1 MRKGEQTRTLILNEA
16 VALASQIGLEGLS
29 IGSLAERLD
38 MSKSGLFAHFG
49 SKEDLQVRTLGRAQE
64 LFLEQVVS
72 PALKQAQGLPRL
84 RALFS
89 SWLAWLESNDDLPG
103 GCLMLAASAEYD
115 DRPGAVRDL
124 LVAGQRELRGAI
136 AKAIRLA
143 IDEGHLQPQTD
154 PWQLTF
160 ELFGI
165 VLAAH
170 HDLRLLGDA
179 RALVRARDALDRL
192 IEAHR
197 AFQFPRETDTIEPQG
212 GRLP

>member
-16 VALASQIGLEGLS
+16 VALASQVGLEGLS
-29 IGSLAERLD
+29 IGSLAGRLD

-72 PALKQAQGLPRL
+72 PALTQPLGLPRL
-84 RALFS
+84 RVLFS
-89 SWLAWLESNDDLPG
+89 NWLAWLESNDDLPG
-103 GCLMLAASAEYD
+103 GCVMLAASAEYD
-115 DRPGAVRDL
+115 DRPGTVRDL

-143 IDEGHLQPQTD
+143 IDEGHLESRTD

-165 VLAAH
+165 VLATH

-179 RALVRARDALDRL
+179 RALERAGDALERL

-197 AFQFPRETDTIEPQG
+197 TVPG
-212 GRLP
+212 N

>member
-1 MRKGEQTRTLILNEA
+1 MRKGEHTRALILNEA
-16 VALASQIGLEGLS
+16 VALASRVGLEGLS
-29 IGSLAERLD
+29 IGSLAGRLA

-49 SKEDLQVRTLGRAQE
+49 SKEDLQVRTLKRAQA

-72 PALKQAQGLPRL
+72 PALKQPQGLPRL

-89 SWLAWLESNDDLPG
+89 SWLAWLESNEDLPG

-124 LVAGQRELRGAI
+124 LVSGQRELRGAI

-143 IDEGHLQPQTD
+143 IDEGHLHPRTD

-165 VLAAH
+165 VLGTH
-170 HDLRLLGDA
+170 HDLRLLGDP
-179 RALVRARDALDRL
+179 RAFERAGDALERL

-197 AFQFPRETDTIEPQG
+197 AAPPRP
-212 GRLP
+212 

>member
-16 VALASQIGLEGLS
+16 VALASQVGLEGLS
-29 IGSLAERLD
+29 IGSLAARLA

-49 SKEDLQVRTLGRAQE
+49 SKEDLQLLT
-64 LFLEQVVS
+64 
-72 PALKQAQGLPRL
+72 LKQAQALFVDEVFSPALREARGLPRL

-89 SWLAWLESNDDLPG
+89 NWLAWVKRDLPG
-103 GCLMLAASAEYD
+103 GCLILAASAEYD

-136 AKAIRLA
+136 AKAIRIA
-143 IDEGHLQPQTD
+143 IDEGHLEPHTD
-154 PWQLTF
+154 SWQLSF

-165 VLAAH
+165 VLATH

-179 RALVRARDALDRL
+179 RALERARDALERL
-192 IEAHR
+192 LEAHR
-197 AFQFPRETDTIEPQG
+197 AATPG
-212 GRLP
+212 A

>member
-1 MRKGEQTRTLILNEA
+1 LQLLTLKQAQALFFEQI
-16 VALASQIGLEGLS
+16 
-29 IGSLAERLD
+29 
-38 MSKSGLFAHFG
+38 F
-49 SKEDLQVRTLGRAQE
+49 
-64 LFLEQVVS
+64 S
-72 PALKQAQGLPRL
+72 PALKQARGLPRL

-89 SWLAWLESNDDLPG
+89 NWLARLERSDDLPG
-103 GCLMLAASAEYD
+103 GCLMLSASAEYD

-143 IDEGHLQPQTD
+143 IDEGHLKSQTD

-165 VLAAH
+165 VLATH

-179 RALVRARDALDRL
+179 RALDRAGDALERL
-192 IEAHR
+192 IQAHR
-197 AFQFPRETDTIEPQG
+197 AA
-212 GRLP
+212 

>member
-16 VALASQIGLEGLS
+16 VALASQVGLEGLS
-29 IGSLAERLD
+29 IGSLAARLE

-49 SKEDLQVRTLGRAQE
+49 SKEDLQLQ
-64 LFLEQVVS
+64 
-72 PALKQAQGLPRL
+72 ALKQAQGLFFEQILSPALKEPRGLPRL

-89 SWLAWLESNDDLPG
+89 NWLARVERNDDPSG
-103 GCLMLAASAEYD
+103 GRLMLSAAAEYD
-115 DRPGAVRDL
+115 DRPGAEREL
-124 LVAGQRELRGAI
+124 LVAI

-143 IDEGHLQPQTD
+143 IGEGQLEPQTD

-165 VLAAH
+165 VLATH
-170 HDLRLLGDA
+170 HDRRLLGDA
-179 RALVRARDALDRL
+179 RAPERAQAALERL

-197 AFQFPRETDTIEPQG
+197 AAAG
-212 GRLP
+212 N

>member
-16 VALASQIGLEGLS
+16 VALASQVGLEGLS
-29 IGSLAERLD
+29 IGSLADRLT

-49 SKEDLQVRTLGRAQE
+49 SKEDLQLLTLKQAQA
-64 LFLEQVVS
+64 LFFEEVFA
-72 PALKQAQGLPRL
+72 PALKQTRGLPRL

-89 SWLAWLESNDDLPG
+89 NWLQWVKRDLPG

-136 AKAIRLA
+136 AKAIRIA
-143 IDEGHLQPQTD
+143 IDEGHLEPHTD

-165 VLAAH
+165 VLATH
-170 HDLRLLGDA
+170 HDFRLLGDA
-179 RALVRARDALDRL
+179 RALERAGIALERL
-192 IEAHR
+192 IEVHR
-197 AFQFPRETDTIEPQG
+197 AAA
-212 GRLP
+212 LNA

>member
-1 MRKGEQTRTLILNEA
+1 
-16 VALASQIGLEGLS
+16 
-29 IGSLAERLD
+29 

-49 SKEDLQVRTLGRAQE
+49 SKEDLQLQTLKQAQG
-64 LFLEQVVS
+64 LFFEQILS
-72 PALKQAQGLPRL
+72 PALKEPRGLPRL

-89 SWLAWLESNDDLPG
+89 NWLARVERNDDPSG
-103 GCLMLAASAEYD
+103 GRLMLSAAAEYD

-143 IDEGHLQPQTD
+143 IGEGHLEPQTD
-154 PWQLTF
+154 PWQFTF

-165 VLAAH
+165 VLATH
-170 HDLRLLGDA
+170 HDRRLLGDA
-179 RALVRARDALDRL
+179 RAPDRARDAFDRL

-197 AFQFPRETDTIEPQG
+197 AAAAKT
-212 GRLP
+212 

>member
-1 MRKGEQTRTLILNEA
+1 MRKGEQTRTLILDEA
-16 VALASQIGLEGLS
+16 VAIASQVGLEGLS
-29 IGSLAERLD
+29 IGSLAARLD

-49 SKEDLQVRTLGRAQE
+49 SKEDLQLQTLKQAQG
-64 LFLEQVVS
+64 LFFEQILS
-72 PALKQAQGLPRL
+72 PALKEPQGLPRL
-84 RALFS
+84 RALFLN
-89 SWLAWLESNDDLPG
+89 WLARVEANDDPSG
-103 GCLMLAASAEYD
+103 GRLIVSAAAEYD

-143 IDEGHLQPQTD
+143 IDEGHLKPQTD

-170 HDLRLLGDA
+170 HDRRLLGDA
-179 RALVRARDALDRL
+179 RAPDRARDAFERL

-197 AFQFPRETDTIEPQG
+197 AAALTKA
-212 GRLP
+212 

>member
-16 VALASQIGLEGLS
+16 LTLASQVGLEGLS
-29 IGSLAERLD
+29 IGSLAGRLD

-49 SKEDLQVRTLGRAQE
+49 SKEDLQLLTLKQAQT
-64 LFLEQVVS
+64 LFFEQVFS
-72 PALKQAQGLPRL
+72 PALKQARGLPRL

-89 SWLAWLESNDDLPG
+89 NWLAWLERSDDLPG
-103 GCLMLAASAEYD
+103 GCLMLSASAEYD

-143 IDEGHLQPQTD
+143 IDEGHLKPQTD

-165 VLAAH
+165 VLATH

-179 RALVRARDALDRL
+179 RALDRAGDALERL

-197 AFQFPRETDTIEPQG
+197 AA
-212 GRLP
+212 

>member
-16 VALASQIGLEGLS
+16 VALASQVGLEGLS
-29 IGSLAERLD
+29 IGSLAARLD

-49 SKEDLQVRTLGRAQE
+49 SKEDLQVRTLRRAQE
-64 LFLEQVVS
+64 LFLEQVIS
-72 PALKQAQGLPRL
+72 PAMKRPQGLPRL

-89 SWLAWLESNDDLPG
+89 NWLAWLGSNDDLPG
-103 GCLMLAASAEYD
+103 GCLMLAATAEYD

-124 LVAGQRELRGAI
+124 LAAGQRELRGAI
-136 AKAIRLA
+136 AKAIRIA
-143 IDEGHLQPQTD
+143 VDEGHLEARAD

-165 VLAAH
+165 VLATH

-179 RALVRARDALDRL
+179 RSLERASAALERL
-192 IEAHR
+192 LEAHR
-197 AFQFPRETDTIEPQG
+197 AAAPSA
-212 GRLP
+212 

>member
-16 VALASQIGLEGLS
+16 VALASQVGLEGLS
-29 IGSLAERLD
+29 IGSLATRLE

-49 SKEDLQVRTLGRAQE
+49 SKEDLQLQTLKQAQG
-64 LFLEQVVS
+64 FFFEQIVS
-72 PALKQAQGLPRL
+72 PALKEPRGLPRL
-84 RALFS
+84 RALFAN
-89 SWLAWLESNDDLPG
+89 WLAWIERNDALSG
-103 GCLMLAASAEYD
+103 GRLMLSAATEYD

-143 IDEGHLQPQTD
+143 IGEGHLEPQTD
-154 PWQLTF
+154 PWQFTF

-165 VLAAH
+165 VLATH
-170 HDLRLLGDA
+170 HDRRLLGDA
-179 RALVRARDALDRL
+179 RAPDRARDAFDRL

-197 AFQFPRETDTIEPQG
+197 AAAAKI
-212 GRLP
+212 

>member
-16 VALASQIGLEGLS
+16 VALASQVGLEGLS
-29 IGSLAERLD
+29 IGSLAGRLD

-49 SKEDLQVRTLGRAQE
+49 SKEDLQVRTLRRAQE

-84 RALFS
+84 RNLFS
-89 SWLAWLESNDDLPG
+89 NWLAWLESNDDLPG
-103 GCLMLAASAEYD
+103 GCLMLAACVEYD

-143 IDEGHLQPQTD
+143 IDEGHLEPQTD

-160 ELFGI
+160 ELFGV

-170 HDLRLLGDA
+170 HDLRLLGDP
-179 RALVRARDALDRL
+179 RALERAGDALERL

-197 AFQFPRETDTIEPQG
+197 AAELSVLRART
-212 GRLP
+212 

>member
-1 MRKGEQTRTLILNEA
+1 
-16 VALASQIGLEGLS
+16 
-29 IGSLAERLD
+29 

-49 SKEDLQVRTLGRAQE
+49 SKEDLQVQTLKQAQT
-64 LFLEQVVS
+64 LFFEQVLS
-72 PALKQAQGLPRL
+72 PALKQARGLPRL

-89 SWLAWLESNDDLPG
+89 NWLAWVKRDDDLAG
-103 GCLMLAASAEYD
+103 GCLMLAASVEYD

-124 LVAGQRELRGAI
+124 LVAGQRELRGAV

-143 IDEGHLQPQTD
+143 IDEGHLEPQTD

-165 VLAAH
+165 VLATH
-170 HDLRLLGDA
+170 HDFRLLGDTHA
-179 RALVRARDALDRL
+179 PERAVDALERL

-197 AFQFPRETDTIEPQG
+197 AAAPRA
-212 GRLP
+212 